1 MNVGTVIAFDS
12 YRFCHM
18 GPLITSALRED
29 DMNDNITPLHFE
41 VTLPTSETYLGAA
54 PGVYILEKTPPGGEK
69 ISADVI
75 WGKKY
80 EKAKRKKGKM

>member
-1 MNVGTVIAFDS
+1 MKPVKSKRDAF
-12 YRFCHM
+12 
-18 GPLITSALRED
+18 I
-29 DMNDNITPLHFE
+29 
-41 VTLPTSETYLGAA
+41 
-54 PGVYILEKTPPGGEK
+54 YIQGSIFWKIPPPGGEK

>member
-1 MNVGTVIAFDS
+1 MNFKD
-12 YRFCHM
+12 
-18 GPLITSALRED
+18 PLKKLRE
-29 DMNDNITPLHFE
+29 
-41 VTLPTSETYLGAA
+41 SKSSA
-54 PGVYILEKTPPGGEK
+54 GVYILENTPPPGGE